1 VSLAWTD
8 SDGTTSGVA
17 PANRWAACCLLGMV
31 LGFWACTAESD
42 PSLSTAIAPQP
53 LAAALAEFAYQT
65 GLQLVYV
72 SKIAAGRTSKGARAG
87 LSTAAALTEL
97 LNGTGLTFQ
106 FLNERTVRIF
116 QPVAIAPTAQPTGGE
131 ALTKR
136 SKSHEMSSSDTLDEL
151 IVLGLREQL
160 NTVEYV
166 QSVPA
171 SVSVVR
177 GDRLEMQGRDQLSD
191 YGAYLPGFN
200 APGGFVVVRG
210 VAAFTNAT
218 SVAFYLDDTPMGAS
232 GPYAGACCLDL
243 TPYDLE
249 RFEVLRGP
257 QGTLFGGGSE
267 VGMIRYVLKEPNV
280 SDFEGRV
287 GADGSTVYGASKLGD
302 SFRAFVNVPMVK
314 EVLGVRLSAY
324 DSYIPGYI
332 DNAYSGAKDVNVIR
346 RYGERLAMLWRPSAS
361 LSVKVNAL
369 WYRNRSDSTS
379 DVSFAGGASV
389 PNTGDASI
397 FVPVRP
403 FGDLKLDRAFLD
415 PAEGNTEY
423 YSAKVN
429 WDPGSIEVVSATAWS
444 RTQGHSSF
452 DFTLF
457 DGASFPMLSAGAIP
471 AGLARGDVND
481 SLEKFTEELRL
492 VSAQHKRIDWLLGA
506 FYGHDSVR
514 GQDVEHAFDK
524 AYQPIAAFAPYLDYG
539 AQRSTFK
546 EWAVF
551 GDLTWR
557 AANRFDLIGGIRYA
571 HNDQAFNNIDRGLLF
586 PSSDTSG
593 VASEGATT
601 WMATARFRFT
611 PEVML
616 YGRVATGYQ
625 PGYPNG
631 AMPGVPL
638 TVKAETLT
646 NYEAGLKSEF
656 LDRKALVDLSVFYI
670 DWNNIQLSVSNT
682 GGVGYTTNGGKA
694 QSQGLEL
701 ASSYAPLPGMKLGF
715 NAAFTQI
722 ELTAVVP
729 AAQYLLLGYQLPNV
743 PKWSL
748 SFTADEDW
756 SLTRFWHAN
765 VGAGLR
771 WVGQEWG
778 SAGGVGVQSRSLGGT
793 PTIALPSYSVLDLHA
808 GIAKG
813 PLTLR
818 AFARNLTDKRAW
830 LQGGFLFPDTSIT
843 PGHSDVFILQPRTV
857 GVGFDYA
864 Y

>member
-1 VSLAWTD
+1 
-8 SDGTTSGVA
+8 
-17 PANRWAACCLLGMV
+17 
-31 LGFWACTAESD
+31 
-42 PSLSTAIAPQP
+42 
-53 LAAALAEFAYQT
+53 
-65 GLQLVYV
+65 
-72 SKIAAGRTSKGARAG
+72 
-87 LSTAAALTEL
+87 
-97 LNGTGLTFQ
+97 
-106 FLNERTVRIF
+106 
-116 QPVAIAPTAQPTGGE
+116 
-131 ALTKR
+131 
-136 SKSHEMSSSDTLDEL
+136 
-151 IVLGLREQL
+151 
-160 NTVEYV
+160 
-166 QSVPA
+166 
-171 SVSVVR
+171 
-177 GDRLEMQGRDQLSD
+177 
-191 YGAYLPGFN
+191 
-200 APGGFVVVRG
+200 
-210 VAAFTNAT
+210 
-218 SVAFYLDDTPMGAS
+218 MGAS

-267 VGMIRYVLKEPNV
+267 VGMIRYVLKQPNV
-280 SDFEGRV
+280 SDFEARV
-287 GADGSTVYGASKLGD
+287 GADLSTVYGASKLGD
-302 SFRAFVNVPMVK
+302 SFRAMVNVPLVN
-314 EVLGVRLSAY
+314 EVLGVRISAY

-332 DNAYSGAKDVNVIR
+332 DNAYSGAKDINVVR
-346 RYGERLAMLWRPSAS
+346 RYGERLATLWRPSPS

-369 WYRNRSDSTS
+369 WYRISSDSGS
-379 DVSFAGGASV
+379 YVSFAGGASV

-403 FGDLKLDRAFLD
+403 FGDLKQNRVFLN

-423 YSAKVN
+423 YSATLN
-429 WDPGSIEVVSATAWS
+429 WNPGSIEVVSATAWS
-444 RTQGHSSF
+444 RAQVHSRS
-452 DFTLF
+452 DFSLI
-457 DGASFPMLSAGAIP
+457 DGAKYPMLSAGAIP
-471 AGLARGDVND
+471 AGLARQDLNGG
-481 SLEKFTEELRL
+481 LEKFTEELRL
-492 VSAQHKRIDWLLGA
+492 VSAQHMRIDWLLGG
-506 FYGHDSVR
+506 FYSHDNVT
-514 GQDVEHAFDK
+514 GQQTEYAFDN
-524 AYQPIAAFAPYLDYG
+524 AYHPIAAFAPYLDYE

-551 GDLTWR
+551 ADLTWR
-557 AANRFDLIGGIRYA
+557 ATNRFDLIGGIRYG
-571 HNDQAFNNIDRGLLF
+571 HNDQAFNNISRGLLF
-586 PSSDTSG
+586 SSADTPG
-593 VASEGATT
+593 VSSEGATT
-601 WMATARFRFT
+601 WMGTTRFRFT

-656 LDRKALVDLSVFYI
+656 LDRKALIDLSVFYI

-682 GGVGYTTNGGKA
+682 AGVGYTTNGGKA
-694 QSQGLEL
+694 TSQGLEFV
-701 ASSYAPLPGMKLGF
+701 SSYAPLSGMKLGL
-715 NAAFTQI
+715 NAAYTQI

-793 PTIALPSYSVLDLHA
+793 PTIALPSYSVLDLNA

-818 AFARNLTDKRAW
+818 AFARNLTDRRAW
-830 LQGGFLFPDTSIT
+830 LQGGFLYPDTST
-843 PGHSDVFILQPRTV
+843 MPGQSDVFILQPRTV
-857 GVGFDYA
+857 GIGFDYA

>member
-1 VSLAWTD
+1 MSHATIRSFLC
-8 SDGTTSGVA
+8 GVA
-17 PANRWAACCLLGMV
+17 GTLAVVWSTHLQADMTL
-31 LGFWACTAESD
+31 TAS
-42 PSLSTAIAPQP
+42 IAPQP
-53 LAAALAEFAYQT
+53 VAAALAEFAQQT
-65 GLQLVYV
+65 GLQFVYV
-72 SKIAAGRTSKGARAG
+72 SQVVEARASKGARAG
-87 LSTAAALTEL
+87 LSLADALTEL
-97 LNGTGLTFQ
+97 LDGTGLTFQ

-116 QPVAIAPTAQPTGGE
+116 EPVAVPPTAQSTETRAP
-131 ALTKR
+131 AKR
-136 SKSHEMSSSDTLDEL
+136 VERPASPWHSLLDEI
-151 IVLGLREQL
+151 IVTGSRDERQRSAAD
-160 NTVEYV
+160 YV
-166 QSVPA
+166 QNVPA

-177 GDRLEMQGRDQLSD
+177 GDRLEMQALDQLSD

-200 APGGFVVVRG
+200 AFNNFIGGFVLLRG
-210 VAAFTNAT
+210 VATYTSAT
-218 SVAFYLDDTPMGAS
+218 SVAFYLDDTPMGAT

-243 TPYDLE
+243 MPYDVE

-280 SDFEGRV
+280 SDLEARV
-287 GADGSTVYGASKLGD
+287 GADASTVYGASKLGD
-302 SFRAFVNVPMVK
+302 SFRAMLNVPIVT
-314 EVLGVRLSAY
+314 EVLGVRISAY
-324 DSYIPGYI
+324 DNYIPGYI
-332 DNAYSGAKDVNVIR
+332 DNAYSGARDVNVLR
-346 RYGERLAMLWRPSAS
+346 RYGERLAMLWRPSPS

-369 WYRNRSDSTS
+369 WYRISSDSGS
-379 DVSFAGGASV
+379 YISFAAGASV

-403 FGDLKLDRAFLD
+403 FGDLKQNRFFLN
-415 PAEGNTEY
+415 PTQVNTEY
-423 YSAKVN
+423 YSATVN
-429 WDPGSIEVVSATAWS
+429 WNPGLIEVVSATAWS
-444 RTQGHSSF
+444 RTQVQATS

-457 DGASFPMLSAGAIP
+457 DGAKFPMLSAGAIP
-471 AGLARGDVND
+471 AGLARADQVQG
-481 SLEKFTEELRL
+481 LEKFTQEVRL
-492 VSAQHKRIDWLLGA
+492 VSAQSKRIDWLLGG
-506 FYGHDSVR
+506 FYSHDSVKSHAT
-514 GQDVEHAFDK
+514 EYAFDN
-524 AYQPIAAFAPYLDYG
+524 AYQPIPAFAPYLDYA

-551 GDLTWR
+551 ADLTWR
-557 AANRFDLIGGIRYA
+557 ATNRFALIGGIRYA

-586 PSSDTSG
+586 PSVDTPG
-593 VASEGATT
+593 VSSERATT

-616 YGRVATGYQ
+616 YARVATGYQ

-670 DWNNIQLSVSNT
+670 DWKNIQLSASNAE
-682 GGVGYTTNGGKA
+682 GVGYTTNGGKA
-694 QSQGLEL
+694 KSQGLEL
-701 ASSYAPLPGMKLGF
+701 ASSYAPLPGMKLGL
-715 NAAFTQI
+715 NAAYTQI
-722 ELTAVVP
+722 ELTSVVP
-729 AAQYLLLGYQLPNV
+729 AAQYLLIGYQLPNV
-743 PKWSL
+743 PKWGL

-756 SLTRFWHAN
+756 ALTRFWHAN
-765 VGAGLR
+765 MGAALR

-778 SAGGVGVQSRSLGGT
+778 SGGGVGVQSRSLGGT
-793 PTIALPSYSVLDLHA
+793 PTIALPLYWVLDLHM

-830 LQGGFLFPDTSIT
+830 LQGGFLFPDTSVT
-843 PGHSDVFILQPRTV
+843 PGQSDIFILQPRTI

-864 Y
+864 F